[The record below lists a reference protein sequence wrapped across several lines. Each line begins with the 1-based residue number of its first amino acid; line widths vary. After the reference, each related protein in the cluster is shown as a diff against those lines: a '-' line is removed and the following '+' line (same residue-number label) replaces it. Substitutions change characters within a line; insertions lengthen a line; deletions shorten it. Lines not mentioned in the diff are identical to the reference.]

1 MKNTPTRTASSKRS
15 GQKVTQN
22 TPIKK
27 AISSNTFFC
36 IALTLFV
43 LAGMLLEFYPFRALE
58 CHVYDLM
65 MTLRHKQEANRLVL
79 VEIDERSL
87 DEIGPWPWPR
97 SYIARVVQRISESS
111 PKALGIYLLF
121 SDREHNA
128 GLTEIK
134 DIRNTLQTNKI
145 ISRRRDAS
153 KVYAILAKSERELD
167 HDARLLSAVNT
178 AVNVVLPVLFNLGPQ
193 HSKNIHPLSTKLK
206 RNSLNRLIPLPDQ
219 RERLLHVIG
228 LTPGQAKK
236 VPRAKEI
243 IPTYGDLARRASAL
257 GHINIIPDT
266 DGKVR
271 SLPLFIQYKG
281 RYFPSFA
288 LQLAAKYVGAR
299 LNDLT
304 PINGSNGSG
313 ALHLG
318 SLTIPADSG
327 YRMLIDYNDGR
338 TQHETL
344 SFSSVLNGDFE
355 RNVFRKK
362 IVLLGVAAERISHR
376 YQTPLHAAAPEIE
389 IVAVALENIVSGRH
403 VARPSWAF
411 PLEAMV
417 VIYLC
422 VFLVFVI
429 PRVRPRVGAFILGSF
444 IVTWTGTMVLV
455 FLEYG
460 YWLWVFPCFLV
471 AVPGYGFFVFK
482 RSSEKLRDET
492 VEANKALGLSFQG
505 QGMLDMAFEK
515 FLKCPVKNSSV
526 RQSLYNLGL
535 DFERKRMLNKAVA
548 VYEHIGKA
556 GGFKDVHERIVR
568 LKDAGETVIL
578 PPKAKKK
585 GAGLAKPA
593 LSKPTLGRYE
603 ILKELGQGAMGTVY
617 LGKDHK
623 INREVAIKTLRYGDV
638 ESDQLEEVK
647 TRFFLEAEAV
657 GKLSHPNIVTIF
669 DVGEDHDM
677 AYMAMELL
685 KGAELAEYCRKD
697 NLLPVDRV
705 LRIASSVADALS
717 YAHSCGVVHR
727 DIKPANVILLEN
739 DQVKV
744 TDFGIARVLN
754 ISETQTGVV
763 LGTPGYMSPE
773 QVGGK
778 KVDGRSDLFSLGVV
792 CYELL
797 TGEKPFKG
805 ENIAAVMYA
814 IAKSPYQPIKK
825 IVPTIPRCSAQI
837 VDRLL
842 TKGVSKRLG
851 PASKVVKEID
861 KCLSKLG

>member
-1 MKNTPTRTASSKRS
+1 MKNTPTRTATSKKN
-15 GQKVTQN
+15 GQKVSQN
-22 TPIKK
+22 MPIKK
-27 AISSNTFFC
+27 ALFSNAFFS
-36 IALTLFV
+36 IALTLLI
-43 LAGMLLEFYPFRALE
+43 LAGMLFEFYPFRALE
-58 CHVYDLM
+58 YRVYDLM
-65 MTLRHKQEANRLVL
+65 MTLRHKQQTSPVVL

-97 SYIARVVQRISESS
+97 SYIAQVVQRISRSA

-121 SDREHNA
+121 SDHEHNA

-134 DIRNTLQTNKI
+134 HIRNTLRADKI
-145 ISRRRDAS
+145 ISRHRDAS
-153 KVYAILAKSERELD
+153 KADAILAKSQRELD
-167 HDARLLSAVNT
+167 HDAKLLSAVSA
-178 AVNVVLPVLFNLGPQ
+178 AVNVVMPVLFNLGHQ
-193 HSKNIHPLSTKLK
+193 HSKNTHPLSTKLK
-206 RNSLNRLIPLPDQ
+206 RNSLNHLTPLLDQ
-219 RERLLHVIG
+219 RERFLYVIG

-243 IPTYGDLARRASAL
+243 IPTYGELARKAGAL
-257 GHINIIPDT
+257 GHMNTIPDT

-281 RYFPSFA
+281 RYFPSLA
-288 LQLAAKYVGAR
+288 LQLAAKYVAAP
-299 LNDLT
+299 LSDLT

-313 ALHLG
+313 ALQLG
-318 SLTIPADSG
+318 SLTIPADSA
-327 YRMLIDYNDGR
+327 YRMLIDYNGG
-338 TQHETL
+338 TLHETL

-362 IVLLGVAAERISHR
+362 IVLVGVGAERISHR
-376 YQTPLHAAAPEIE
+376 YQTPLHSAVPEIE
-389 IVAVALENIVSGRH
+389 IMAVALENIVNGRH
-403 VARPSWAF
+403 VARPPWAF

-429 PRVRPRVGAFILGSF
+429 PRVRIRVGAFILGSF
-444 IVTWTGTMVLV
+444 IVTWTGTMLLV

-471 AVPGYGFFVFK
+471 AVPGHGFFVFK

-526 RQSLYNLGL
+526 RQALYNLAL
-535 DFERKRMLNKAVA
+535 DFERKRMLNKAMA

-556 GGFKDVHERIVR
+556 GRFKDIHERIVR
-568 LKDAGETVIL
+568 IKDAGETVIL
-578 PPKAKKK
+578 PPKAQKK
-585 GAGLAKPA
+585 GVGLAKSA

-647 TRFFLEAEAV
+647 TRFFHEAEAV

-727 DIKPANVILLEN
+727 DIKPANIILLEN

-814 IAKSPYQPIKK
+814 IAKSPYPPIKK
-825 IVPTIPRCSAQI
+825 IAPTIPRCSAQI

-842 TKGVSKRLG
+842 TKGVTKRLG
-851 PASKVVKEID
+851 PASKVVKEIG
-861 KCLSKLG
+861 KCLGKLR